1 MENLCTLLEL
11 PPVHALLKNGGTVYG
26 NAVRE
31 ALAGTPMVPYLT
43 QAPVVG
49 SLPRR
54 LQPILDRDVYDL
66 VVSSR
71 RLEARSDYMTI
82 EYRLRVE
89 EPRLECTMLVHFL
102 SEFRILDSASHGT
115 RVDCDVNL
123 VAVTR
128 EGLQLRRLP
137 PSLVSHPAPLTQ
149 VLKNIARRR
158 CVVVAEPRS
167 ESEERWLLERRESLR
182 RRGWSS
188 LGAAVEALTEAPEE
202 PDCAICLGCGVE
214 DNETW
219 IRLRA
224 CRHVFHQCCWLD
236 HVRSS
241 IGRQSVYP
249 RTVAC
254 PLCRGSIAYCD
265 M

>member
-1 MENLCTLLEL
+1 MENLCALLDL

-31 ALAGTPMVPYLT
+31 ALAGTPVVPYLT

-49 SLPRR
+49 SLPRH
-54 LQPILDRDVYDL
+54 LQPILDRDLYDL
-66 VVSSR
+66 VISSR

-82 EYRLRVE
+82 EYRLRVA
-89 EPRLECTMLVHFL
+89 EPRFECTMLVHFV
-102 SEFRILDSASHGT
+102 SEFRILESSSHGT

-137 PSLVSHPAPLTQ
+137 QSLVSHPAPLTQ

-158 CVVVAEPRS
+158 FVIVAEPQS
-167 ESEERWLLERRESLR
+167 EAEERWLLERRESLR
-182 RRGWSS
+182 RRGWCSVGS
-188 LGAAVEALTEAPEE
+188 AVEALAEAPEE
-202 PDCAICLGCGVE
+202 ADCAICLGCGV
-214 DNETW
+214 DDDETW

-224 CRHVFHQCCWLD
+224 CRHAFHQCCWLD

-241 IGRQSVYP
+241 IGRQAVYP